1 MKTAREL
8 KDEYKKMKFRIGV
21 FRIRNIK
28 NDKCFI
34 GSSQDLDA
42 AWNSQRFQL
51 EAGLHSNEELQNDWA
66 ILGAENFVYE
76 VLDELQADDDLSTDY
91 TKELKALEELVIEE
105 LQPFGEKG
113 YNRRKRQ
120 PTY

>member
-8 KDEYKKMKFRIGV
+8 KDEYKKMKFRMGV